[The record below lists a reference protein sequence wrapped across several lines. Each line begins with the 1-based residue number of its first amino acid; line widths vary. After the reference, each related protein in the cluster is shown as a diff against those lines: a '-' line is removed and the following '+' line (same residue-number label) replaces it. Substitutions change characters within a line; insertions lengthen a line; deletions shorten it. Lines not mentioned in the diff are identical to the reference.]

1 MMADTPP
8 RLILGSA
15 SPRRLELLAQIGI
28 VPDALRPADIDETPR
43 KAEPPR
49 DYVRRMAAE
58 KAAAL
63 DLVEGEALLT
73 ADTTVAVGRRIL
85 GKPADR
91 DEAAA
96 FMRLMSGRR
105 HVVLTAIALRHGS
118 RTALRLVETKVR
130 MRSIDPA
137 ALERYLDAGDWQGK
151 AGGYAIQGAAA
162 AFIPW
167 LEGSFSAVVGL
178 PLSETAAMLA
188 AIGIHPKIKED
199 AR

>member
-1 MMADTPP
+1 MADTPP

-96 FMRLMSGRR
+96 FMRLM
-105 HVVLTAIALRHGS
+105 
-118 RTALRLVETKVR
+118 
-130 MRSIDPA
+130 
-137 ALERYLDAGDWQGK
+137 
-151 AGGYAIQGAAA
+151 
-162 AFIPW
+162 
-167 LEGSFSAVVGL
+167 
-178 PLSETAAMLA
+178 
-188 AIGIHPKIKED
+188 
-199 AR
+199 